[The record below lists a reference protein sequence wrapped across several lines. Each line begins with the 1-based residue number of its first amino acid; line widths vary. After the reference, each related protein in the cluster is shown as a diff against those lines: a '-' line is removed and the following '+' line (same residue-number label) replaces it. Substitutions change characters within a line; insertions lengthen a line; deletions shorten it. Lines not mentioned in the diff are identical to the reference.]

1 MIGLYECK
9 EETLKGYNDECQ
21 KLLKGFLHIS
31 FQHIPRAQNQ
41 EANRLAQSASGY
53 RVFQEVLSSEISSD
67 DWRVEIADY
76 LRDPSQKVTRKLRY
90 KSAKYVLL
98 DDQLYYK
105 TVDGVLLKC
114 LNQEEAKVL
123 MGEVHEGICGAHQ
136 SAYKMKWI
144 IRRTGYFWQM
154 ILEDC
159 FEYYKGCQDCQCCG
173 NVQRSPA
180 SAMNP
185 IIQPWLFRG

>member
-1 MIGLYECK
+1 VI
-9 EETLKGYNDECQ
+9 
-21 KLLKGFLHIS
+21 
-31 FQHIPRAQNQ
+31 Q
-41 EANRLAQSASGY
+41 EILNGEALAN
-53 RVFQEVLSSEISSD
+53 

-76 LRDPSQKVTRKLRY
+76 LKNPSQRVTRKLRY
-90 KSAKYVLL
+90 KSTKYVLL
-98 DDQLYYK
+98 DDQLHYK

-144 IRRTGYFWQM
+144 IRRSGYFWPT

-159 FEYYKGCQDCQCCG
+159 FEYYKGCQDYQRFG
-173 NVQRSPA
+173 NIQKSSA

-185 IIQPWLFRG
+185 IIKPSHFEVGGLISLARFFHHQVNDTNSYW

>member
-1 MIGLYECK
+1 MVTNNQAEYEAVLKGIQLLHEVKAKAIEIFGDSQLIINQLIGLYECK
-9 EETLKGYNDECQ
+9 EETLKGYYDECQ
-21 KLLKGFLHIS
+21 KLLKEFLRIS

-41 EANRLAQSASGY
+41 EANHLAQSASGY
-53 RVFQEVLSSEISSD
+53 RVFQEVLSSETSSD

-105 TVDGVLLKC
+105 IVDGVLLKC

-123 MGEVHEGICGAHQ
+123 MGEVP
-136 SAYKMKWI
+136 SA
-144 IRRTGYFWQM
+144 T
-154 ILEDC
+154 C
-159 FEYYKGCQDCQCCG
+159 
-173 NVQRSPA
+173 S
-180 SAMNP
+180 
-185 IIQPWLFRG
+185 